1 MDEKII
7 NFISKQ
13 TCANVCCVDEKG
25 HPYCYTCFYSFESEE
40 MLLHYKSS
48 NETHHSVLL
57 LRNPNVAG
65 TILPDAF
72 SILQIK
78 GIQFEGMI
86 LPFDHSHTK
95 NAISHF
101 HKKHPIALAMP
112 GEIWTIKLNS
122 VKLTD
127 NTLGF
132 GKKLIWQREES
143 EHHHAH

>member
-1 MDEKII
+1 MDEKIK
-7 NFISKQ
+7 NFINKQ

-25 HPYCYTCFYSFESEE
+25 HPYCYTCFYSFEIDE

-48 NETHHSVLL
+48 NETHHSVLV
-57 LRNPNVAG
+57 LRTPFVSG
-65 TILPDAF
+65 TILPDA
-72 SILQIK
+72 LNVMQIK
-78 GIQFEGMI
+78 GIPFEGLI

-112 GEIWTIKLNS
+112 GEIWTIKLTS

-132 GKKLIWQREES
+132 GKKLIWQREET
-143 EHHHAH
+143 ETHHLH